1 MRGCALSGLLRNACP
16 ASPKYAVAKNITS
29 IYQEPFKDKS
39 FLHQK
44 YVVERLSIAEI
55 AAEIFSAESTVHKY
69 LRKFGIPIRKPGDI
83 IRRKRALAYGRR
95 IEDRRVVAHQRELEV
110 IDKMRSLRD
119 QGFSYWKIA
128 DVLNAMKV
136 PTKTRKGK
144 WHARSVQ
151 QILDSAGRTHRLEE
165 ETGSD

>member
-1 MRGCALSGLLRNACP
+1 
-16 ASPKYAVAKNITS
+16 VAKPRKLKEWGGSPTNKQTIFPRPKVCKNIIF
-29 IYQEPFKDKS
+29 IYQEPFKDKA

-44 YVVERLSIAEI
+44 YVLERLSIAEI
-55 AAEIFSAESTVHKY
+55 AKEIFSAESTVHKY
-69 LRKFGIPIRKPGDI
+69 LRQFEIPIRDPGSN

-95 IEDRRVVAHQRELEV
+95 IEDRREVAHQRELEV

-136 PTKTRKGK
+136 PTKTRKGR

-151 QILDSAGRTHRLEE
+151 QILDFHNG
-165 ETGSD
+165 ETRPKSP